1 MEEFFATG
9 WSNGGKTRGLRIS
22 PRDRDLYLKPEW
34 CSVSLF
40 IPEESEPVEIDITAS
55 MWKKCTELRH
65 PKIGD
70 WFERTHNFCWPK
82 GRPPSVRFVP
92 NGPRS
97 FAVSFVQISN

>member
-9 WSNGGKTRGLRIS
+9 WSNGGNARGLRIS
-22 PRDRDLYLKPEW
+22 PKARKRYFEKEW
-34 CSVSLF
+34 GSVSLS
-40 IPEESEPVEIDITAS
+40 IPDEPEPVQVNITAS
-55 MWKKCTELRH
+55 FWRKCTELRD

-82 GRPPSVRFVP
+82 GRPPRIRFVP

-97 FAVSFVQISN
+97 FAVSFA